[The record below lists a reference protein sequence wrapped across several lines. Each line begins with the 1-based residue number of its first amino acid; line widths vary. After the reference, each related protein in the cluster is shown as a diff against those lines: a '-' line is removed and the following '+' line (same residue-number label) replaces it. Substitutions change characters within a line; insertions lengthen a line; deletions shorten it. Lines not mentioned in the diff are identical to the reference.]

1 MDALKLFGL
10 TLLAGVALAAGECR
24 ADAKSKQ
31 KWLVLDPIAYAR
43 GVNAT
48 AFSGIDG
55 LLLTKLAD
63 AHKYR
68 VMDRDAYKTASREA
82 NIEGDGPSLKGAGYS
97 VRGEVVDT
105 KRTGATLR
113 QGQQVLSE
121 YVVSVSLRVNA
132 LGEAQEAYIGK
143 TVRVQEYVVSEKDML
158 MYVVDELAREV
169 LFKEFPLRVVKID
182 GQNLV
187 LNYGEGFVAS
197 GAQYEVGTLE
207 MEEDP
212 DTGIE
217 EPIFTRTGACQVT
230 DVYERKANAV
240 LIAGKAEKGSVLQRS
255 RASAKA
261 QAAAG
266 IVASSTGGL
275 ASPGTAV
282 AAQRSSG
289 RYSCVVG
296 NFGFA
301 ADFHAYRFVP
311 DASMGAKV
319 IGSALSILGSG
330 SRNRRGAT
338 TGAVGNLLSD
348 NSKNQEFY
356 VRMTSNEWR
365 GIAERGFAAYPAKF
379 DVHVGVNPNRALQD
393 GIQYAVNGNVSQL
406 YEKDGQC
413 TVSFALSLT
422 DLQQNGSVVFSKDV
436 VVTVPGAY
444 QGQSTFATAVAMAV
458 GQFSTQLQ

>member
-1 MDALKLFGL
+1 MKLKSFAGCLALAVAA
-10 TLLAGVALAAGECR
+10 LLAATANAEG
-24 ADAKSKQ
+24 KSKQ
-31 KWLVLDPIAYAR
+31 KWLVLDPITYSR

-48 AFSGIDG
+48 TFSGIDG

-82 NIEGDGPSLKGAGYS
+82 NIDGEDPTLKGAGYS

-113 QGQQVLSE
+113 QGQQVLNE
-121 YVVSVSLRVNA
+121 YVVSVSLRVNS
-132 LGEAQEAYIGK
+132 LKGAQEAYIGK

-158 MYVVDELAREV
+158 MYVIDELAREI
-169 LFKEFPLRVVKID
+169 LFKEFPLRVVKVD

-217 EPIFTRTGACQVT
+217 EPVFTRTGACQIT

-240 LIAGKAEKGSVLQRS
+240 LTVGKAEKRYVLQRT

-266 IVASSTGGL
+266 VVASSTGDL
-275 ASPGTAV
+275 AAPGAV
-282 AAQRSSG
+282 AAAQKASG

-296 NFGFA
+296 SFGFA
-301 ADFHAYRFVP
+301 ADFHAYRYVP
-311 DASMGAKV
+311 DASVTAKV
-319 IGSALSILGSG
+319 IGGALGILGS
-330 SRNRRGAT
+330 RNKSNAT
-338 TGAVGNLLSD
+338 AGAVGNLLSD
-348 NSKNQEFY
+348 NSNNQEFR
-356 VRMTSNEWR
+356 VRVSNNEWR
-365 GIAERGFAAYPAKF
+365 SIAERGFAAYPAKF
-379 DVHVGVNPNRALQD
+379 DVHAGVNPNRALQD
-393 GIQYAVNGNVSQL
+393 GIQYAVSGTVSQL

-436 VVTVPGAY
+436 VVTVPSPY
-444 QGQSTFATAVAMAV
+444 QGQSTFATAVSMAV

>member
-1 MDALKLFGL
+1 MKLKSFAACLALAVAA
-10 TLLAGVALAAGECR
+10 LLAATANAEG
-24 ADAKSKQ
+24 KPKQ
-31 KWLVLDPIAYAR
+31 KWLVLDPITYSR

-48 AFSGIDG
+48 TFSGIDG

-82 NIEGDGPSLKGAGYS
+82 NIDGEDPTLKGAGYS

-113 QGQQVLSE
+113 RGQQVLNE
-121 YVVSVSLRVNA
+121 YVVSVSLRVNS
-132 LGEAQEAYIGK
+132 LKGAQEAYIGK

-158 MYVVDELAREV
+158 MYVIDELAREI
-169 LFKEFPLRVVKID
+169 LFKEFPLRVVKVD

-207 MEEDP
+207 MEEDS

-217 EPIFTRTGACQVT
+217 EPVFTRTGACQIT

-240 LIAGKAEKGSVLQRS
+240 LTVGKAEKRYVLQRT

-266 IVASSTGGL
+266 VVASSTGDL
-275 ASPGTAV
+275 AAPGAV
-282 AAQRSSG
+282 AAAQKASG

-296 NFGFA
+296 SFGFA
-301 ADFHAYRFVP
+301 ADFHAYRYVP
-311 DASMGAKV
+311 DASVTAKV
-319 IGSALSILGSG
+319 IGGALGILGS
-330 SRNRRGAT
+330 RNKSNAT
-338 TGAVGNLLSD
+338 AGAVGNLLSD
-348 NSKNQEFY
+348 NSNNQEFR
-356 VRMTSNEWR
+356 VRVSNNEWR
-365 GIAERGFAAYPAKF
+365 SIAERGFAAYPARF
-379 DVHVGVNPNRALQD
+379 DVHAGVNPNRALQD
-393 GIQYAVNGNVSQL
+393 GIQYAVSGTVSQL

-436 VVTVPGAY
+436 VVTVPSPY
-444 QGQSTFATAVAMAV
+444 QGQSTFATAVSMAV
-458 GQFSTQLQ
+458 GQFSTQLK

>member
-105 KRTGATLR
+105 KRTGAILR
-113 QGQQVLSE
+113 QGQQVLNE

-240 LIAGKAEKGSVLQRS
+240 LIAGKAEKRSVLQRT
-255 RASAKA
+255 RASAAA

-266 IVASSTGGL
+266 VVASSTGGL

-311 DASMGAKV
+311 DAGVVAKGIV
-319 IGSALSILGSG
+319 SALGFLGS
-330 SRNRRGAT
+330 RDRRGAT
-338 TGAVGNLLSD
+338 AGAVGNLLTD
-348 NSKNQEFY
+348 NSKNQEFI
-356 VRMTSNEWR
+356 VRMTNNELR

-379 DVHVGVNPNRALQD
+379 DVHAGVNPNRALQD